1 MSKIFKAPEKV
12 DVQKNEFSVFL
23 GGSIEMD
30 KAEKWQDALSKD
42 LIRNFENIVIFNPRR
57 DNWNAS
63 LENTI
68 KNPVFKEQV
77 AWEVDQLEKADY
89 ILLYFQPGTYSPIS
103 LLELGMFAD
112 KSKVVVCCPDG
123 FWRKGNVEFV
133 CEKFNIK
140 MIDSYSDFIGFLKNK
155 FMNS

>member
-1 MSKIFKAPEKV
+1 MSSVFKAPQ
-12 DVQKNEFSVFL
+12 DVCVNNNEFSVFL

-30 KAEKWQDALSKD
+30 KAEKWQEALTAN
-42 LIRNFENIVIFNPRR
+42 LLENFDNIVVFNPRR

-63 LENTI
+63 LENSI

-77 AWEVDQLEKADY
+77 AWEVAQLEKSDY

-133 CEKFNIK
+133 CEKYNIK
-140 MIDSYSDFIGFLKNK
+140 MIDSYLEFTDFLKNK
-155 FMNS
+155 FK